1 MTRNIDEL
9 NNLNR
14 RSEEP
19 EEYFKKM
26 DLPEEEKKR
35 RVEYTKKANEI
46 FDLILVL
53 ALLSDDK
60 SPSFFASLRDRLETY
75 LITLINE
82 YTIPDD
88 YLIDY
93 ASDTAFNFV
102 DTTEKRIDDPWYTS
116 EDRALFNAE
125 NGANDVLNY
134 DLYMK
139 AIADG
144 KTHKKWITEKD
155 NRVRKTHRP
164 LDGKTIGIK
173 ELFYVGGIPMRFPK
187 DYEYA
192 EAFPQELINCRCSI
206 VYLPRDKEDEKS
218 SESKQ
223 NRVVNNNTDDIINT
237 TNYKKYAI
245 KTEEDLAKLSS
256 SKIAN
261 LDSQE
266 KIIAYFNDKYNITIE
281 EFATD
286 NLLKIKAPLAGL
298 DDMLTDFPELSKAIS
313 RVKFDETKNLFGEQ
327 SFGII
332 TIGKKGLSDYGTGV
346 HEAAHT
352 LDWSR
357 SYGKDY
363 YETAMNEARKN
374 LGLTKKSPKY
384 RSYVYDLF
392 NQDTTLVYN
401 ERELFAYFMETSKV
415 RKSNAFANELYR
427 VVKGYKND

>member
-9 NNLNR
+9 NNLNTR
-14 RSEEP
+14 AEEP

-26 DLPEEEKKR
+26 DLPEEEKER

-82 YTIPDD
+82 YTVPDD

-102 DTTEKRIDDPWYTS
+102 DTTEKHIDDPWYTS

-134 DLYMK
+134 DLYLK

-192 EAFPQELINCRCSI
+192 EAFPEEIVGCRCTI
-206 VYLPRDKEDEKS
+206 KYLPNDKEEKV
-218 SESKQ
+218 EKYTENQ
-223 NRVVNNNTDDIINT
+223 KIEINNIENTKFYAPMSVGAMANKFYVDNPNKTIADTELYIKPGTYVTGVKVIAAGKEIKDIKRLIRDYPLPNGELTKVEDWFKVRGRATLTDDLGNEINREIHW
-237 TNYKKYAI
+237 Y
-245 KTEEDLAKLSS
+245 
-256 SKIAN
+256 
-261 LDSQE
+261 Q
-266 KIIAYFNDKYNITIE
+266 
-281 EFATD
+281 
-286 NLLKIKAPLAGL
+286 G
-298 DDMLTDFPELSKAIS
+298 
-313 RVKFDETKNLFGEQ
+313 KN
-327 SFGII
+327 
-332 TIGKKGLSDYGTGV
+332 IGKVEFKFPT
-346 HEAAHT
+346 
-352 LDWSR
+352 
-357 SYGKDY
+357 
-363 YETAMNEARKN
+363 
-374 LGLTKKSPKY
+374 
-384 RSYVYDLF
+384 
-392 NQDTTLVYN
+392 
-401 ERELFAYFMETSKV
+401 
-415 RKSNAFANELYR
+415 NA
-427 VVKGYKND
+427 KQK

>member
-9 NNLNR
+9 NNLNTR
-14 RSEEP
+14 AEEP

-35 RVEYTKKANEI
+35 RVEYTEKANEI

-82 YTIPDD
+82 YTVPDD

-102 DTTEKRIDDPWYTS
+102 DTTEKHIDDPWYTS

-134 DLYMK
+134 DLYQK

-206 VYLPRDKEDEKS
+206 VYLPKDKEDEKS

-223 NRVVNNNTDDIINT
+223 NRVDNALRNSIIKDNKLSDIDFEKNFEDNRAVRSEYYDTVSNISSEYDPNRDLEEQAYEKFLERNKAKLLARGEMTDLSEVDFLNSRFPVPEFEELIESKMKRKGLTRDEALMDIIKT
-237 TNYKKYAI
+237 ASKTNP
-245 KTEEDLAKLSS
+245 L
-256 SKIAN
+256 
-261 LDSQE
+261 
-266 KIIAYFNDKYNITIE
+266 FNGK
-281 EFATD
+281 
-286 NLLKIKAPLAGL
+286 
-298 DDMLTDFPELSKAIS
+298 
-313 RVKFDETKNLFGEQ
+313 
-327 SFGII
+327 FGI
-332 TIGKKGLSDYGTGV
+332 
-346 HEAAHT
+346 
-352 LDWSR
+352 
-357 SYGKDY
+357 
-363 YETAMNEARKN
+363 
-374 LGLTKKSPKY
+374 
-384 RSYVYDLF
+384 
-392 NQDTTLVYN
+392 
-401 ERELFAYFMETSKV
+401 
-415 RKSNAFANELYR
+415 
-427 VVKGYKND
+427 